1 MINMDYRKKLNKRLG
16 YAIGYII
23 IGVVLILLQ
32 FIGSVGNEISS
43 SFGAAFLVC
52 GAVRVIQYIRLI
64 SNKDKME
71 QREIAEKDERNIM
84 LWEKARSWAFGI
96 YVMLAGT
103 AILVMYMLNM
113 EFVGQIIA
121 YTLCALV
128 FIYWI
133 CYMIISRKY

>member
-1 MINMDYRKKLNKRLG
+1 MDYKKKLNKRLY

-23 IGVVLILLQ
+23 IGAVLMLLQ
-32 FIGSVGNEISS
+32 FMGSVDNEISAC
-43 SFGAAFLVC
+43 FGAVFAVC
-52 GAVRVIQYIRLI
+52 GVVRIIQYIRLI
-64 SNKDKME
+64 NNKDRME

-96 YVMLAGT
+96 YAALAGT
-103 AILVMYMLNM
+103 AVIVLYMVHM

-121 YTLCALV
+121 YTLCTLV

-133 CYMIISRKY
+133 CYMIIRRKY